1 MIDLSD
7 VNDIDLYPAAIA
19 EIPVDS
25 DALLGPTFSC
35 LIGLQFHNLKYGDRF
50 FFSHRST
57 NLNYLKRFMAEM
69 ETRTLSQVICS
80 NTRIERVQ
88 GRAFE
93 SPHPLTNPVR
103 DCRRAPNPNQ
113 DSLHTSPIPRVE
125 TTVPPRRPDVAP
137 RPQPPRVPKSLE
149 TLSLP
154 PQGVP
159 QSVKLGP
166 PRVPR
171 VPKSLETL
179 TLTAPS
185 PPRLFRTPSFF
196 EAIQSIQ
203 RTRDFFPRVSNVSIS
218 RPVKFI
224 ERFDYVDA
232 IHDP

>member
-1 MIDLSD
+1 MGTFRKICNLAPITSFAQKPLEMSHDMWHRFKLLYRN

-19 EIPVDS
+19 EIPADS

-93 SPHPLTNPVR
+93 SPHPLSNPVR
-103 DCRRAPNPNQ
+103 DCRRPSPSNP
-113 DSLHTSPIPRVE
+113 DSLHSPPNPRVE
-125 TTVPPRRPDVAP
+125 TTIPPRR
-137 RPQPPRVPKSLE
+137 PPRVPKSLD
-149 TLSLP
+149 
-154 PQGVP
+154 
-159 QSVKLGP
+159 
-166 PRVPR
+166 
-171 VPKSLETL
+171 TL

-232 IHDP
+232 ILDP